1 MEERNF
7 NLNNLVSLGF
17 LILFFIA
24 LIFVARGVFILW
36 PVPVFRLP
44 RQDAIH
50 GMTTLV
56 AVEPATRLLRQVLRR
71 CAAME

>member
-24 LIFVARGVFILW
+24 LIFVARGVFYILSLAA
-36 PVPVFRLP
+36 PVHQPRRLHGP
-44 RQDAIH
+44 SIH
-50 GMTTLV
+50 SHGV
-56 AVEPATRLLRQVLRR
+56 AAGNH
-71 CAAME
+71 